1 MSDQPALEYETAV
14 RNAKKYLDNPKTEL
28 FVFGAAQT
36 TGTAKT
42 MIARDLN
49 GEIDEDVYLTVTAAI
64 VARLADATDTSLEEI
79 GENILT
85 RANRMELRQDVP

>member
-14 RNAKKYLDNPKTEL
+14 RDAKEFLDDPETEL
-28 FVFGAAQT
+28 FVFGAAQA

-49 GEIDEDVYLTVTAAI
+49 GEIDEEVYLTVTAAI
-64 VARLADATDTSLEEI
+64 VARFADATDTSLEEI
-79 GENILT
+79 GEDVLT